1 MPYLLLLFF
10 FLLSL
15 MPAAAEDDITKAL
28 DKSEGSKRLEELQ
41 RIGLQIVSENP
52 DRADSIAHQMLTLTD
67 DNQIKYKGIAYYI
80 LGDVEYY
87 REDYNL
93 ALQHYIQAQPFLEQS
108 NDSAILS
115 GNYSNIALMYYYK
128 ANYSTS
134 LSYYEKCL
142 ALETQLNDSLGMAKS
157 LQNMGLIF
165 GNSQKYEMQQSYYKR
180 AMEIYRKMDDK
191 RSVADIALNL
201 GVALVFQK
209 KYEQGWN
216 YYQEALKTYQ
226 ALNDSDRIASV
237 QTNIGYYHIKVK
249 NYEKAFDFFNTAI
262 SVFKSLDKKS
272 GLINAYTGL
281 GDLYAAMGQRN
292 QAVEMYQICESINQE
307 VGLLDIQRDN
317 LLSLSKAYKEIG
329 DNMNALRVYEQ
340 YNLIKDSIY
349 SMNQSDKILELENRF
364 KFQKSQNEVA
374 ELKARN
380 RLYVIF
386 FLLGAFL
393 VICSGVYMW
402 FYMRNR
408 RMKENH
414 RVLSLEQ
421 KVLRTQMN
429 PHFIFNSLSTIQ
441 YYILENKTMDAVD
454 FLADFAGLMRLVLQ
468 YSQEEFIT
476 LEREREILDYYI
488 KLQNKRF
495 GDKVS
500 YEIIID
506 KELNDNKIMIPPMLA
521 QPFIENSF
529 EHGELSK
536 KDNGHISV
544 RFEKNDNKLIYIIED
559 NGIGISKKK
568 KEDNED
574 SEITKKHKSLALK
587 ITAERLTLI
596 NFGKSGS
603 NIDLKVLDRS
613 EYGTCGTRVQFTIPL
628 KNISSN

>member
-1 MPYLLLLFF
+1 MRYQLLLALCLFTLATTTAQSTTNQEF
-10 FLLSL
+10 DNT
-15 MPAAAEDDITKAL
+15 E
-28 DKSEGSKRLEELQ
+28 EGQRLETMQ
-41 RIGLQIVSENP
+41 RIALEVVSQNP
-52 DRADSIAHQMLTLTD
+52 DRADSIAQQMLELTND
-67 DNQIKYKGIAYYI
+67 GQIKYKGMAYYI

-87 REDYNL
+87 RENYNQ
-93 ALQHYIQAQPFLEQS
+93 ALQHYIKAQPFLEQS
-108 NDSAILS
+108 SDSAIVTT
-115 GNYSNIALMYYYK
+115 NYSNIALMYYYK
-128 ANYSTS
+128 ANYSAS
-134 LSYYEKCL
+134 LSYYEKCF

-165 GNSQKYEMQQSYYKR
+165 GNSKKYEMQQSYYKR
-180 AMEIYRKMDDK
+180 AIEIYRKMGDK
-191 RSVADIALNL
+191 RSVADMALNL
-201 GVALVFQK
+201 GVAFVFQK
-209 KYEQGWN
+209 DYDQGWN
-216 YYQEALKTYQ
+216 YYQEALQAYQ
-226 ALNDSDRIASV
+226 ELNDSDRIASV

-249 NYEKAFDFFNTAI
+249 NYEKAFDLFNTAI

-292 QAVEMYQICESINQE
+292 QAVDMYQICESINGE

-317 LLSLSKAYKEIG
+317 LLSLSAAYKGIG
-329 DNMNALRVYEQ
+329 DNTNALRVYEQ

-349 SMNQSDKILELENRF
+349 AMNQSDKILELENRY
-364 KFQKSQNEVA
+364 KFQKSLNEVA

-393 VICSGVYMW
+393 VICTGVFML

-441 YYILENKTMDAVD
+441 YYILENKMMDAVD

-476 LEREREILDYYI
+476 LDREREILDYYI

-506 KELNDNKIMIPPMLA
+506 KELSDNKIMIPPMLA

-536 KDNGHISV
+536 KDDGHISV

-559 NGIGISKKK
+559 NGVGISKKR
-568 KEDNED
+568 KEEADD
-574 SEITKKHKSLALK
+574 SDITKKHKSLALK
-587 ITAERLTLI
+587 ITAERLKLI

-603 NIDLKVLDRS
+603 NIDLKVYDRS
-613 EYGTCGTRVQFTIPL
+613 QYGKCGTCVQFTIPL
-628 KNISSN
+628 KKMSN

>member
-1 MPYLLLLFF
+1 MPCQLLLFF
-10 FLLSL
+10 CLSTL
-15 MPAAAEDDITKAL
+15 IPLSAQNDMNQAFNNVEDEQKLETMQQIAL
-28 DKSEGSKRLEELQ
+28 G
-41 RIGLQIVSENP
+41 IVHENP
-52 DRADSIAHQMLTLTD
+52 DRADSIAQQMLHFTNDGQT
-67 DNQIKYKGIAYYI
+67 KYKGMAYYI
-80 LGDVEYY
+80 LGDAEYY
-87 REDYNL
+87 RENYNL
-93 ALQHYIQAQPFLEQS
+93 ALKHYIQAEPFLEQCG
-108 NDSAILS
+108 DSAVLS

-128 ANYSTS
+128 ANYSAS
-134 LSYYEKCL
+134 LSYYEKCF
-142 ALETQLNDSLGMAKS
+142 ALEQQLNDSLGMAKS

-165 GNSQKYEMQQSYYKR
+165 GNSKKYEMQQSYYKR
-180 AMEIYRKMDDK
+180 AMEIYRMMDDK

-201 GVALVFQK
+201 GVALVFQNE
-209 KYEQGWN
+209 YDQGWS
-216 YYQEALKTYQ
+216 YYQEALKTYRE
-226 ALNDSDRIASV
+226 LNDSDRIASV

-249 NYEKAFDFFNTAI
+249 NYEKAFDFFHTAI
-262 SVFKSLDKKS
+262 SIFKSLDKKS

-292 QAVEMYQICESINQE
+292 QAVEMYQICESVNRE

-317 LLSLSKAYKEIG
+317 LLSLSKAYKGIG

-349 SMNQSDKILELENRF
+349 GMNQSDKILELENRF

-386 FLLGAFL
+386 FLLAAFL
-393 VICSGVYMW
+393 VICTGVFMV

-441 YYILENKTMDAVD
+441 YYILENKMMDAVD
-454 FLADFAGLMRLVLQ
+454 FLADFAGLMRMVLQ

-476 LEREREILDYYI
+476 LDREREILDYYI

-506 KELNDNKIMIPPMLA
+506 KELSDTKIMIPPMLA

-536 KDNGHISV
+536 KDDGHISV

-559 NGIGISKKK
+559 NGIGISKKQ
-568 KEDNED
+568 KEDE
-574 SEITKKHKSLALK
+574 SEMTKKHKSLALK
-587 ITAERLTLI
+587 ITAERLKLI
-596 NFGKSGS
+596 NFGKLGS
-603 NIDLKVLDRS
+603 SIDLKVQDRS
-613 EYGTCGTRVQFTIPL
+613 QYGACGTRVQFTIPL
-628 KNISSN
+628 KNISN

>member
-1 MPYLLLLFF
+1 MFYRLYLAFCLLNLV
-10 FLLSL
+10 
-15 MPAAAEDDITKAL
+15 PAVAEKNINPVF
-28 DKSEGSKRLEELQ
+28 DKTEGEQKLEEMQ
-41 RIGLQIVSENP
+41 RIGLQVVSENP
-52 DRADSIAHQMLTLTD
+52 DRADRIAHQMLELTKD
-67 DNQIKYKGIAYYI
+67 GHVKYKGIAYYI
-80 LGDVEYY
+80 LGDAEYY

-108 NDSAILS
+108 GDSSILS

-128 ANYSTS
+128 ANYSAS
-134 LSYYEKCL
+134 LSYYEKCF

-165 GNSQKYEMQQSYYKR
+165 GNSKKYEMQQYYYKR
-180 AMEIYRKMDDK
+180 SMEIYRKMDDK

-201 GVALVFQK
+201 GVAFVFQED
-209 KYEQGWN
+209 YDQGLIF
-216 YYQEALKTYQ
+216 YQEALKTYQ
-226 ALNDSDRIASV
+226 ELNDSNRIASV

-249 NYEKAFDFFNTAI
+249 DYDKAFDFFNTAI

-292 QAVEMYQICESINQE
+292 QAVEMYQICESVNQE

-317 LLSLSKAYKEIG
+317 LLSLSAAYKGISDEV
-329 DNMNALRVYEQ
+329 NALRVYEH

-349 SMNQSDKILELENRF
+349 AMNQSDKILELENRF

-380 RLYVIF
+380 RLYVLF

-393 VICSGVYMW
+393 VICTGVFML

-441 YYILENKTMDAVD
+441 YYILENKMMDAVD
-454 FLADFAGLMRLVLQ
+454 FLADFAGLMRMVLQ

-476 LEREREILDYYI
+476 LDREREILDYYI
-488 KLQNKRF
+488 RLQNKRF

-506 KELNDNKIMIPPMLA
+506 QQLYDDKIMIPPMLA

-536 KDNGHISV
+536 KDDGHISV

-559 NGIGISKKK
+559 NGIGISKKRK
-568 KEDNED
+568 DEGED
-574 SEITKKHKSLALK
+574 SDITKKHKSLALK
-587 ITAERLTLI
+587 ITAERLKLI

-603 NIDLKVLDRS
+603 SIDLKVHDRS
-613 EYGTCGTRVQFTIPL
+613 QYGTCGTRVQFTIPL
-628 KNISSN
+628 KTMSN